1 MPEDLKVKWVTD
13 SEIVTFI
20 IWNIKVMESGIFP
33 STDHLGRP
41 LTGHRATMAGKPLAV
56 GWRATLTSTLSDLKE
71 KVKVH
76 RYPRNYMCIFFCE
89 RCLSHRHM
97 SDTGN
102 GYYFADDALWMQ
114 MIVSHEQYVLTT
126 PPGYHSP
133 WLAFPS
139 WTIDRHRD
147 DLLHMLYLGVVKDV
161 AGQVLFDLATVGGT
175 RDMDNTLK
183 LLWLETVST

>member
-1 MPEDLKVKWVTD
+1 MPEDLKVKSVTD

-20 IWNIKVMESGIFP
+20 IWNIKVMQSGIFP

-41 LTGHRATMAGKPLAV
+41 VEGYRATMAGKPLAA

-76 RYPRNYMCIFFCE
+76 RFPRNYTCIFFCE

-102 GYYFADDALWMQ
+102 KYYFADDALWMKLL
-114 MIVSHEQYVLTT
+114 VSHEQYVFTT
-126 PPGYHSP
+126 P
-133 WLAFPS
+133 LN
-139 WTIDRHRD
+139 TIVR
-147 DLLHMLYLGVVKDV
+147 G
-161 AGQVLFDLATVGGT
+161 
-175 RDMDNTLK
+175 
-183 LLWLETVST
+183 